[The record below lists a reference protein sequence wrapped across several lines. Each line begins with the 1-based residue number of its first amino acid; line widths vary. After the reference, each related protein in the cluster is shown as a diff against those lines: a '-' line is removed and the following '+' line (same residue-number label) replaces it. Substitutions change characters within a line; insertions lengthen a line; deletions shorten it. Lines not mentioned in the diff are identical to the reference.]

1 MSSAPT
7 STPEPA
13 TAVPAIIYFDGVCG
27 ICNWGVDFVMRR
39 DRRRQ
44 FRFTSLQGQTSAE
57 RLNLPPEQ
65 LLKTIVLEDET
76 GRHQKSSAVWRILVR
91 LGGMWAML
99 GRLLQVIPR
108 PLRNW
113 GYDLVS
119 RNRYSLFGKKDVC
132 RIPTPEE
139 RALFLP

>member
-1 MSSAPT
+1 MSLAPA
-7 STPEPA
+7 STPEPV
-13 TAVPAIIYFDGVCG
+13 TAEPAIVYFDGVCG
-27 ICNWGVDFVMRR
+27 VCNWGVDFILRR

-44 FRFTSLQGQTSAE
+44 FRFASLQGQTSAE

-76 GRHQKSSAVWRILVR
+76 GRYQKSSAVWRILVR
-91 LGGMWAML
+91 LGGVWAGL
-99 GRLLQVIPR
+99 GWLLWIVPR
-108 PLRNW
+108 PLRNL

-132 RIPTPEE
+132 RIPTKEE
-139 RALFLP
+139 RERFLP